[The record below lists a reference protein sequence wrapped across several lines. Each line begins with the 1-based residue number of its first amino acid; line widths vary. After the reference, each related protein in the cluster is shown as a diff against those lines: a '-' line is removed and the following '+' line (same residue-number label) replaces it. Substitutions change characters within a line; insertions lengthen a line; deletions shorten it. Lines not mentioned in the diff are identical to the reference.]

1 VDIFSTSV
9 IPKMADQYTVS
20 CEYKSDFDSRQYQP
34 MKRQRC
40 NPVGED
46 IHLLPDGSL
55 VCDED
60 KIIKIQRIFM
70 DRYYKPGGK
79 GAKMIL
85 SKY

>member
-1 VDIFSTSV
+1 MPVDI
-9 IPKMADQYTVS
+9 Y
-20 CEYKSDFDSRQYQP
+20 
-34 MKRQRC
+34 
-40 NPVGED
+40 
-46 IHLLPDGSL
+46 LLPDGSL
-55 VCDED
+55 VSDED

>member
-1 VDIFSTSV
+1 
-9 IPKMADQYTVS
+9 
-20 CEYKSDFDSRQYQP
+20 

-46 IHLLPDGSL
+46 IHILPDGSL
-55 VCDED
+55 DHDEH
-60 KIIKIQRIFM
+60 KIIKIQRIFK
-70 DRYYKPGGK
+70 DNYYKPDGK